1 MLQAQRRQTDQWKSG
16 TRVNAQLRAR
26 SAERTRS
33 MILDL
38 IRAHGRISRV
48 ELAAL
53 TGLTESTISSTVR
66 EIIADGLV
74 LETGF
79 SESTGGKRRTLLGI
93 NHAARHGVGLT
104 IDHERLTYVVADF
117 AGELVGSL
125 TAEGTGDVHPD
136 NVIVR
141 MASEVKS
148 LLRDLQVD
156 PVSVVGIGVASP
168 GPLDGRAGVLRG
180 RQPTPEWS
188 GYPLRGRLEDVS
200 GYRVALDNDATC
212 GAVGELWTSRRGAPR
227 PVSATVYMADGI
239 GCGILID
246 GGAFHGTSANAG
258 ELGHICLDLNGP
270 KCSCGGRG
278 CVEVYAGPAA
288 VVARASK
295 DRALVKRLDL
305 DPDRGHR
312 SNFARI
318 VKNAARGDEQCL
330 ELVTF
335 SARHLARGIVT
346 LCNILDLD
354 EVFLSGPGFSEAG
367 AIYSLV
373 IQDELDAATFMRSVH
388 PVRVDVANIGSEA
401 AALGAATLILKQ
413 ELTPHSVLR
422 SAGSRVTLPVQLGAG
437 A

>member
-1 MLQAQRRQTDQWKSG
+1 
-16 TRVNAQLRAR
+16 
-26 SAERTRS
+26 

-48 ELAAL
+48 ELATL
-53 TGLTESTISSTVR
+53 TGFTESTISSTVR

-93 NHAARHGVGLT
+93 NHSARHGVGLT
-104 IDHERLTYVVADF
+104 IDRERLTYVVTDF

-125 TAEGTGDVHPD
+125 TAEGTGEAHPD
-136 NVIVR
+136 DVIVR
-141 MASEVKS
+141 IAAEVKS

-156 PVSVVGIGVASP
+156 PASVVGIGVASP

-188 GYPLRGRLEDVS
+188 GYPLRGRLEDIS
-200 GYRVALDNDATC
+200 GYPVTLDNDATC

-246 GGAFHGTSANAG
+246 GRAFHGTSANAG
-258 ELGHICLDLNGP
+258 ELGHISLDQKGP
-270 KCSCGGRG
+270 ECPCGGRG
-278 CVEVYAGPAA
+278 CVEVYASPAA
-288 VVARASK
+288 VVARAWK
-295 DRALVKRLDL
+295 NQALIRRLEL
-305 DPDRGHR
+305 DADRGHR
-312 SNFARI
+312 GNFARI
-318 VKNAARGDEQCL
+318 VKAAARGDEECL

-335 SARHLARGIVT
+335 SARHLAQGVVT

-354 EVFLSGPGFSEAG
+354 EVFLSGPGFCDGG
-367 AIYSLV
+367 AIYSRV
-373 IQDELDAATFMRSVH
+373 IQDGLDAATFMRSVH

-401 AALGAATLILKQ
+401 AALGAATLILQQ

-422 SAGSRVTLPVQLGAG
+422 STGRNPTLPAQLRTGA
-437 A
+437 

>member
-1 MLQAQRRQTDQWKSG
+1 
-16 TRVNAQLRAR
+16 
-26 SAERTRS
+26 

-38 IRAHGRISRV
+38 IRAHGGISRV

-53 TGLTESTISSTVR
+53 TGFTESTISSTVR
-66 EIIADGLV
+66 EIMADGLI

-93 NHAARHGVGLT
+93 NRTARHGVGLA
-104 IDHERLTYVVADF
+104 IDHERLTYVVTDF

-125 TAEGTGDVHPD
+125 TAEGTGDRHPD
-136 NVIVR
+136 DIIVR
-141 MASEVKS
+141 MATEVRR
-148 LLRDLQVD
+148 LLHDLQVD
-156 PVSVVGIGVASP
+156 PASVVGIGVASP

-188 GYPLRGRLEDVS
+188 GYPLRGRLEDLV
-200 GYRVALDNDATC
+200 GYPVALDNDATC

-258 ELGHICLDLNGP
+258 ELGHISLDQNGP
-270 KCSCGGRG
+270 RCTCGGRG
-278 CVEVYAGPAA
+278 CVDVYAGPPS
-288 VVARASK
+288 VVARARK
-295 DRALVKRLDL
+295 NRALVERLQL
-305 DPDRGHR
+305 TAERGTR
-312 SNFARI
+312 GNFARI
-318 VKNAARGDEQCL
+318 VKEAARGNEQCL

-335 SARHLARGIVT
+335 SAKHLARGVVI

-354 EVFLSGPGFSEAG
+354 EVFLSGPGFCGGG
-367 AIYSLV
+367 AIYSRV

-388 PVRVDVANIGSEA
+388 PVRVDVANMGSEA
-401 AALGAATLILKQ
+401 AALGAATLILQQ

-422 SAGSRVTLPVQLGAG
+422 SSGRHVTVPAQIRAW